1 MTDSGSSDSTEE
13 ILRRLANIEHQ
24 VTSIDETSAF
34 AMRSNRE
41 EHREQI
47 TQIFKKSSRRAQ
59 VYMAAN
65 GKRSVDDITK
75 LLGMLQPNV
84 SRDLT
89 RLEREGLLKVS
100 ASGYWTK
107 KPIDWSLG
115 VSELLRSEFNLRAD
129 GTPDGS

>member
-1 MTDSGSSDSTEE
+1 MSEPGDSGSSEE

-24 VTSIDETSAF
+24 VTSIEETNAF

-41 EHREQI
+41 QHREQI
-47 TQIFKKSSRRAQ
+47 IKIFKHSKRRPQ
-59 VYMAAN
+59 VYLAAN
-65 GKRSVDDITK
+65 GKRSVDEIAQQ
-75 LLGMLQPNV
+75 LGMKQPNV
-84 SRDLT
+84 SRDLG

-115 VSELLRSEFNLRAD
+115 VSELLMREFGLQVD
-129 GTPDGS
+129 GTPNGG